1 MQAYSR
7 RHRVAA
13 NAVFAG
19 WQMRTT
25 AGCRVHHAACEVTNT
40 LHSSVLL
47 CSDLIAGSGGIV
59 TRHS

>member
-1 MQAYSR
+1 MHAYSR

-13 NAVFAG
+13 TAVFANS
-19 WQMRTT
+19 QMGTT
-25 AGCRVHHAACEVTNT
+25 AAARAHHEACEATNT

-59 TRHS
+59 TQHS